1 MKQAT
6 ITTRIVTFGLA
17 FAITLMSACGAA
29 AAPLAASLTAPE
41 ANASVDVGK
50 AVAITGKVTGTAV
63 KQADVYVDGQKLAT
77 IAERSPSGEFVV
89 SLPWSATSGGIHVIQ
104 LKGIDDK
111 GEAITQSDP
120 VFINVK
126 GPAPTAAVPPTAIP
140 QPTTPPQPTAVPAT
154 PTPAGATV
162 TPADEFANVRSGP
175 DTVFEKLGQLNA
187 GQNAAVKG
195 KSSDGKWLQID
206 FAAGTGG
213 LAWVFLDVVKVTGSL
228 DAVPVK
234 QGPPRPVAVIQPTA
248 IPQPTAVPQPTTPS
262 LPAYALLPYKQ
273 NFRFGPRDDI
283 GDVPL
288 GMPPDNGKSSSVV
301 YEILGATKAELEI
314 TAAPGEGIFAP
325 CRAGDLSKVVGLPTS
340 TRISLQLPS
349 GQLPFSIEGGFG
361 YYLFR
366 IYVTK
371 TDGSTAEIPRNVIVS
386 CFKTQ

>member
-6 ITTRIVTFGLA
+6 ITTRIATFGLA
-17 FAITLMSACGAA
+17 IAITLMSACGAA
-29 AAPLAASLTAPE
+29 AAPLAATLTSPE

-50 AVAITGKVTGTAV
+50 AVAIAGKVTGAGI

-89 SLPWSATSGGIHVIQ
+89 SLPWSATTGGIHVVQI
-104 LKGIDDK
+104 KGIDDK

-126 GPAPTAAVPPTAIP
+126 GPSPTAAVPPTAIP
-140 QPTTPPQPTAVPAT
+140 QPTAPPQPTAIPAT
-154 PTPAGATV
+154 ATPAGATV

-175 DTVFEKLGQLNA
+175 DTVFDKVGQLNT

-206 FAAGTGG
+206 FAAGAGG

-234 QGPPRPVAVIQPTA
+234 QGPPRPVVVIPPTA
-248 IPQPTAVPQPTTPS
+248 VPAPTAVPQPTTPS

-288 GMPPDNGKSSSVV
+288 GHPPDNGKNSNVV

-314 TAAPGEGIFAP
+314 TSRIGEGIFSP
-325 CRAGDLSKVVGLPTS
+325 CLAGDLSKVTGLATS
-340 TRISLQLPS
+340 TRIPLQLPS
-349 GQLPFSIEGGFG
+349 GQLPFSIEGGTG

-371 TDGSTAEIPRNVIVS
+371 TDGSTTEIPRNVIVG
-386 CFKTQ
+386 CYKVP

>member
-1 MKQAT
+1 M
-6 ITTRIVTFGLA
+6 
-17 FAITLMSACGAA
+17 
-29 AAPLAASLTAPE
+29 
-41 ANASVDVGK
+41 
-50 AVAITGKVTGTAV
+50 
-63 KQADVYVDGQKLAT
+63 
-77 IAERSPSGEFVV
+77 
-89 SLPWSATSGGIHVIQ
+89 
-104 LKGIDDK
+104 
-111 GEAITQSDP
+111 
-120 VFINVK
+120 
-126 GPAPTAAVPPTAIP
+126 
-140 QPTTPPQPTAVPAT
+140 
-154 PTPAGATV
+154 
-162 TPADEFANVRSGP
+162 
-175 DTVFEKLGQLNA
+175 
-187 GQNAAVKG
+187 
-195 KSSDGKWLQID
+195 
-206 FAAGTGG
+206 
-213 LAWVFLDVVKVTGSL
+213 VKVTGSL

-248 IPQPTAVPQPTTPS
+248 IPQPTAVPQPTAPS